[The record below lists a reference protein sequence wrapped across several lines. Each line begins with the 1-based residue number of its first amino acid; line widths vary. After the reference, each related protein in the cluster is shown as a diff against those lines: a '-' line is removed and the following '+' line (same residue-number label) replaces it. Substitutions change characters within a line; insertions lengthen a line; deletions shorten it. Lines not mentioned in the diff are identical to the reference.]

1 MSLVTIARSILKKF
15 HHSAKELSMRTP
27 LMVTREIEGMM
38 LNKVILEVKMR
49 FPDLNPINTVV
60 VMVSPD
66 YSATVA
72 MHMAHGLSEDGE
84 MCDLMMVDVP
94 YPDQDK
100 GVFVRRLIRQLL
112 LAEKT
117 YKNYVLAEAGII
129 RGGNYTWICE
139 QMRLFIPEESQI
151 ITSTLYENVHSKF
164 KSDVVGVYY
173 DDEVEDLTFYYE
185 EYNKHWD

>member
-15 HHSAKELSMRTP
+15 HHSAKEVSMRGP
-27 LMVTREIEGMM
+27 LMVTREEEGLMIT
-38 LNKVILEVKMR
+38 KVVSEVKSR
-49 FPDLNPINTVV
+49 FPELNPTNTVV

-72 MHMAHGLSEDGE
+72 MHMAHGLSQDGE

-100 GVFVRRLIRQLL
+100 RDFVRRLIRQLL

-117 YKNYVLAEAGII
+117 YENYLLVEAGII

-139 QMRLFIPEESQI
+139 QMRLFIPEDRQI
-151 ITSTLYENVHSKF
+151 ITSTLYENTHSIF
-164 KSDVVGVYY
+164 KSDVVGAYY
-173 DDEVEDLTFYYE
+173 DDKVEDLTFYYE